1 MDTWPQNDP
10 SMTSLP
16 ERLRARLALAAAHLF
31 WVLPLTL
38 YALTVCRGVGWLDSA
53 MLVNNVFLLKT
64 GSWVNNHN
72 LFLYVGRLWLVLVP
86 LPPALAL
93 NLLAALGGA
102 LTVHFVFRAG
112 LLLTSN
118 LAASGLGAVALM
130 LSHSLWWHST
140 SLEVYTLNTFLLAL
154 MLFLVIRWSQRGAL
168 SDLYAALFVCGLG
181 VSNHVLMGLF
191 AFAFLAL
198 LLLRSERQTLWR
210 PGVVGLGF
218 ALLLLGSQ
226 LWLVQFFRDFVG
238 KLNETQTWP
247 EQTLQVKL
255 DAFRYTLYRATGGRF
270 RELMFDADMPLRKQ
284 LLWRVNYGFLLM
296 MNYPSVALPLG
307 GLGLWAFWRAPRH
320 RVAFVF
326 FAVAL
331 GVQVLWSANYL
342 IWDMYAFGLPVWVMF
357 GLLVIVGLDWA
368 QRRAGRL
375 WKAVL
380 VLLPTLLVP
389 PLLYAQVAAWSRSE
403 GFWSWYFANDSA
415 AFYDAAEYFAN
426 PNKAR
431 YRRAEQVVAAY
442 ARTLPEGAHLW
453 DSDPKGYYPFRM
465 YYQRV
470 MGHRLDVQSH
480 LIFNGF
486 LDGPKAR
493 EHAQQMKEALERGE
507 RVFVSS
513 LTHPERA
520 VLAELFL
527 LLDPAGTPPPEV
539 RRMPRRE
546 FLQRFPGYQLHP
558 VPLEGLPDISV
569 YELVPR

>member
-1 MDTWPQNDP
+1 MDTWPDNDP

-16 ERLRARLALAAAHLF
+16 ERWRQRLALAAAHLF
-31 WVLPLTL
+31 WVLPLSL

-53 MLVNNVFLLKT
+53 MLVNNTFLLKT

-72 LFLYVGRLWLVLVP
+72 LFLYVGRSWLILVP

-93 NLLAALGGA
+93 NLLAGLLGA
-102 LTVHFVFRAG
+102 LTVHFVFRTG

-118 LAASGLGAVALM
+118 AAASGLGALALM

-140 SLEVYTLNTFLLAL
+140 ALEVYTLNTFLIAL
-154 MLFLVIRWSQRGAL
+154 MLFQVIRYTQRGVL
-168 SDLYAALFVCGLG
+168 SDLYAAVFVCGLG
-181 VSNHVLMGLF
+181 LSNHVLMGLF
-191 AFAFLAL
+191 VFAFLAL
-198 LLLRSERQTLWR
+198 LLLSSQRQTLWR
-210 PGVVGLGF
+210 PGVLGLGI
-218 ALLLLGSQ
+218 ALFLLGAQ
-226 LWLVQFFRDFVG
+226 IWLVQLFQDFVG
-238 KLNETQTWP
+238 KLNETQSWP
-247 EQTLQVKL
+247 EQTLAVKL
-255 DAFRYTLYRATGGRF
+255 EALRYTMYRATGGRF
-270 RELMFDADMPLRKQ
+270 RELMFADMPLRKQ
-284 LLWRVNYGFLLM
+284 LLWRGNYVFLLA

-307 GLGLWAFWRAPRH
+307 GLGLWAWWRDVRH
-320 RVAFVF
+320 RTAFVF

-331 GVQVLWSANYL
+331 VVQALWSGNYL

-357 GLLVIVGLDWA
+357 GLLVMVGLDWVW
-368 QRRAGRL
+368 RRGGRL
-375 WKAVL
+375 RQGVL
-380 VLLPTLLVP
+380 VLLPTLLLP
-389 PLLYAQVAAWSRSE
+389 PLLYAQVVVWARGD
-403 GFWSWYFANDSA
+403 GFWSWYFSNDSA
-415 AFYDAAEYFAN
+415 AFYDAAEYFAD
-426 PNKAR
+426 PNKR
-431 YRRAEQVVAAY
+431 TYTRTEKVVAAY

-470 MGHRLDVQSH
+470 MGHRMDVQSH

-520 VLAELFL
+520 VLVELFL
-527 LLDPAGTPPPEV
+527 LLDPMGTPPPEV
-539 RRMPRRE
+539 RKLPRRE
-546 FLQRFPGYQLHP
+546 LVKRFPGYELRP
-558 VPLEGLPDISV
+558 VPLEGLPDISI